1 MRLGYPVTFASY
13 SGSASERAGGRTGG
27 GSGRVPLGAEFG
39 LDSITPARLP
49 GLRVVRDSVRAAA
62 GDRRLSLLEQ
72 AEADVITEV
81 LAASGGN
88 KAAAARR
95 LGLSRPTLYAKL
107 RAYRI

>member
-1 MRLGYPVTFASY
+1 M
-13 SGSASERAGGRTGG
+13 
-27 GSGRVPLGAEFG
+27 
-39 LDSITPARLP
+39 
-49 GLRVVRDSVRAAA
+49 
-62 GDRRLSLLEQ
+62 
-72 AEADVITEV
+72 

>member
-1 MRLGYPVTFASY
+1 
-13 SGSASERAGGRTGG
+13 
-27 GSGRVPLGAEFG
+27 
-39 LDSITPARLP
+39 
-49 GLRVVRDSVRAAA
+49 
-62 GDRRLSLLEQ
+62 
-72 AEADVITEV
+72 TEV